1 VRSFGNFEDTLSRDY
16 TRLTGLQFKYQNF
29 TTPTHRVS
37 GTKFQNLFMSRIGKQ
52 PVKIPNGVT
61 VTVGKD
67 NVVTVKGP
75 KGELKQTIDRDIT
88 VEVKESEVIFE
99 RPTDQI
105 RHRALHGLYRALIA
119 NLVKGVTEGYK
130 KNLELVGV
138 GYKASNQGNLLDLS
152 LGFSHNIIFEV
163 PKELKLATA
172 QEKGQN
178 PTISLEGVDKQL
190 IGQVAAKIRGLRKP
204 EPYKGKGV
212 KYAGEVIRRK
222 AGKAAGK

>member
-1 VRSFGNFEDTLSRDY
+1 
-16 TRLTGLQFKYQNF
+16 
-29 TTPTHRVS
+29 
-37 GTKFQNLFMSRIGKQ
+37 MSRIGKQ
-52 PVKIPNGVT
+52 PVSIPKGVT
-61 VTVGKD
+61 ATVGKD
-67 NVVTVKGP
+67 NVLAIKGP
-75 KGELKQTIDRDIT
+75 KGELKQAIDRDIT
-88 VEVKESEVIFE
+88 VEVKEGEVIFS

-105 RHRALHGLYRALIA
+105 RHRAMHGLYRALVA
-119 NLVKGVTEGYK
+119 NMVKGVTEGFK

-163 PKELKLATA
+163 PSELKVATA

-178 PTISLEGVDKQL
+178 PTISLEGIDKQL
-190 IGQVAAKIRGLRKP
+190 LGQVAAKLRSLRKP

-212 KYAGEVIRRK
+212 KYVGEVIRRK